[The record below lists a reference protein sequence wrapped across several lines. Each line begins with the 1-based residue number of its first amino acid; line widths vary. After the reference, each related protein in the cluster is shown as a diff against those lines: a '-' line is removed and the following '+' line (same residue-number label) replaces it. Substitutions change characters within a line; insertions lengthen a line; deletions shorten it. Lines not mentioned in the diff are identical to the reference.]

1 MKIFEKVNSK
11 NITKIKKAIENSK
24 LDQKDIENMKFT
36 ADMAVKGLAN
46 TEMLDTIVRD
56 ELHDIIQEV
65 R

>member
-11 NITKIKKAIENSK
+11 NIAKIKKAIENSK
-24 LDQKDIENMKFT
+24 LDQKDIEDMKFT

-56 ELHDIIQEV
+56 ELHGIIKEV
-65 R
+65 I